1 MTRNPPDGPLHGQPG
16 HGDPGLQ
23 PERTVLAWG
32 RTMLT
37 MVTASA
43 IFLRW
48 IPEHGPLV
56 LPLFVV
62 SAAAAAS
69 IYFTQRV
76 RYRRGVHGIT
86 AGQLAP
92 DIAAVLWTASS
103 CVVLGA
109 LGLWV
114 VLA

>member
-1 MTRNPPDGPLHGQPG
+1 MTHNAPDGPL

-23 PERTVLAWG
+23 PERTSLAWG

-56 LPLFVV
+56 LPLFGV
-62 SAAAAAS
+62 SVAAGGA
-69 IYFTQRV
+69 IYFTQRM
-76 RYRRGVHGIT
+76 RYRRGVRGIS
-86 AGQLAP
+86 AGHLAP
-92 DIAAVLWTASS
+92 DISAILWTATS

-109 LGLWV
+109 LGLWL

>member
-1 MTRNPPDGPLHGQPG
+1 MTHNHPDDRP

-32 RTMLT
+32 RTTLT
-37 MVTASA
+37 LVTASA

-56 LPLFVV
+56 LPFFAV
-62 SAAAAAS
+62 SVAAGGG

-76 RYRRGVHGIT
+76 RYRRGIHGIT
-86 AGQLAP
+86 AEHLAP

-109 LGLWV
+109 LGLWL